1 MSTLAPRLLLAV
13 AVLAL
18 AGATAA
24 HATDVG
30 ANDDTGKFAS
40 DGGAAFYQQ
49 MAALG
54 LRQTVI
60 SVRWT
65 PSDPLGLPEEGM
77 LDATVAAATAA
88 GLKVVF
94 ATYPYPPREIEA
106 GLAKP
111 AAFGTWLRNLA
122 LRYPQV
128 RQFVIGNEPNQPAFF
143 RPQFVDGKQASAARF
158 GPFLARGYDVLKR
171 LDPSIT
177 VIGVGLSPRGND
189 KPNARSN
196 ISTSPVRFLAALG
209 AWYRSSKRTRPL
221 MDGFSFHPYPNTA
234 TDPLSRGYP
243 WPAAGFVN
251 LDRVRQAL
259 WDAFEGTRQPT
270 TVDGLELYLDEV
282 GWQVDTSALEGY
294 VGDENVPVTD
304 EETQSSVYRE
314 LVRRALCQPD
324 IAELNVFGF
333 FDDTLRTGFQ
343 AALHRADGTP
353 RPSATA
359 VAEEIARG
367 GCTARGRAWTPA
379 RGVVGAAKPVV
390 SKTASGWRVRLRADE
405 GALIVACVVPGRPTP
420 AVLRSV
426 LVAAGGGGA
435 TCVRS
440 AITTAAPVDVDLPLL
455 AGRQVVA
462 ARLVAETKASRAS
475 VVRRIL
481 R

>member
-1 MSTLAPRLLLAV
+1 MPMRVPRSVLAV
-13 AVLAL
+13 AVMAL
-18 AGATAA
+18 ACATAA
-24 HATDVG
+24 QATDVG
-30 ANDDTGKFAS
+30 ANDDTGKFAA

-60 SVRWT
+60 SVRWA

-77 LDATVAAATAA
+77 LDTTVAAATAA
-88 GLKVVF
+88 GLRVVF
-94 ATYPYPPREIEA
+94 ATYPYPPRELEA

-143 RPQFVDGKQASAARF
+143 RPQFVAGKQASAARF
-158 GPFLARGYDVLKR
+158 GPFLARGYDVLKK
-171 LDPSIT
+171 LDPSI
-177 VIGVGLSPRGND
+177 VVVGVGLSPRGND

-209 AWYRSSKRTRPL
+209 TWYRKSKRARPL
-221 MDGFSFHPYPNTA
+221 MDGFSFHPYPNSA

-251 LDRVRQAL
+251 LDRIRQAL
-259 WDAFEGTRQPT
+259 WDAFEGTAQPT
-270 TVDGLELYLDEV
+270 TVDGLKLYLDEV

-294 VGDENVPVTD
+294 VGEENVPVTD
-304 EETQSSVYRE
+304 ETTQSRVYRQ
-314 LVRRALCQPD
+314 LVRRALCDSD
-324 IAELNVFGF
+324 IAEVNVFGF

-359 VAEEIARG
+359 VAQEIARG
-367 GCTARGRAWTPA
+367 GCTKPARAWKPA
-379 RGVVGAAKPVV
+379 RGVVGAAKPLV
-390 SKTASGWRVRLRADE
+390 SPTASGWRVRLRADE
-405 GALIVACVVPGRPTP
+405 GARVVACVVPGRPTP
-420 AVLRSV
+420 TVLRSV
-426 LVAAGGGGA
+426 LLAAGGRGA
-435 TCVRS
+435 QCARS
-440 AITTAAPVDVDLPLL
+440 AITTAAPIDVDLPRL
-455 AGRQVVA
+455 AGGQVVA
-462 ARLVAETKASRAS
+462 ARLVAETKATRAT
-475 VVRRIL
+475 VVRRVV